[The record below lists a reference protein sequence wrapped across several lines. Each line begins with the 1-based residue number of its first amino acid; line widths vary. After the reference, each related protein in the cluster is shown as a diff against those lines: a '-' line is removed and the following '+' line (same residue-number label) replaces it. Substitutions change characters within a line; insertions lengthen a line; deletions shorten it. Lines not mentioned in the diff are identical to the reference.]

1 MNEAERASSR
11 APRLDPLAVR
21 RLLRDEGLRAR
32 HSLSQNFLAD
42 PDVLEAILV
51 EADAASGDRIL
62 EIGPGLGILTE
73 ALLAVGAAVTA
84 VELDWRL
91 AALVRKRLN
100 DAVNLGTGD
109 PWTPG
114 ALRLIEGDALAA
126 PQGRAEDVFV
136 GARCDFDDQ
145 SSIRLG
151 YRILEGGADN
161 DEVYNFALIQ
171 YLVGSV
177 VVRF

>member
-1 MNEAERASSR
+1 MSR
-11 APRLDPLAVR
+11 QRV
-21 RLLRDEGLRAR
+21 GLRRYQFNSYRLTWRYDVDPSGKFRWGIGLTGKIRDAEIAMAGGGVE
-32 HSLSQNFLAD
+32 SSKKNVGFVPLINFDVESQ
-42 PDVLEAILV
+42 
-51 EADAASGDRIL
+51 
-62 EIGPGLGILTE
+62 LTE
-73 ALLAVGAAVTA
+73 TWWLM
-84 VELDWRL
+84 
-91 AALVRKRLN
+91 
-100 DAVNLGTGD
+100 
-109 PWTPG
+109 
-114 ALRLIEGDALAA
+114 IEGDALAA